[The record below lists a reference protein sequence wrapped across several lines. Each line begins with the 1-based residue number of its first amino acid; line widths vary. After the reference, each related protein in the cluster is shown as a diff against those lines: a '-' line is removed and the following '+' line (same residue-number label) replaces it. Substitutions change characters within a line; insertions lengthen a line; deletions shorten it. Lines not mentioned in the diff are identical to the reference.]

1 MQRRR
6 NWIPIHLINVMWL
19 PLWLLY
25 WGNYADFRSGA
36 NITYVI
42 QHCVTPSRKAMECEE
57 GIYRVWRRKDQI
69 SLGSRSDNDD
79 TPSRSSTEPSPEASQ
94 ISIDD
99 RLLPINRVIPKYT
112 AFCVLQDNLQTAHYM
127 LLKAKQQT
135 RELFWSDIP
144 VPQKLNDTIQSLV
157 EVLHMTADFKYI
169 HQELELAKNDLLIPS
184 VSRELDLSP
193 GVDEELHDTRENC
206 FPRSP

>member
-1 MQRRR
+1 
-6 NWIPIHLINVMWL
+6 
-19 PLWLLY
+19 
-25 WGNYADFRSGA
+25 
-36 NITYVI
+36 
-42 QHCVTPSRKAMECEE
+42 MECEE
-57 GIYRVWRRKDQI
+57 GIYRVWRSKEQI
-69 SLGSRSDNDD
+69 SSGSQSESDE
-79 TPSRSSTEPSPEASQ
+79 TPSRSSAEPSPGASQ
-94 ISIDD
+94 VCVDD

-112 AFCVLQDNLQTAHYM
+112 AYCILQDNLQTAHYM

-135 RELFWSDIP
+135 RELFWSDVA

-157 EVLHMTADFKYI
+157 EVLHMTADFQSI

-184 VSRELDLSP
+184 VSRGLDLSP

>member
-1 MQRRR
+1 
-6 NWIPIHLINVMWL
+6 
-19 PLWLLY
+19 
-25 WGNYADFRSGA
+25 
-36 NITYVI
+36 
-42 QHCVTPSRKAMECEE
+42 MECEE
-57 GIYRVWRRKDQI
+57 GIYRVWRSKDQI
-69 SLGSRSDNDD
+69 SSGSQSENEE
-79 TPSRSSTEPSPEASQ
+79 TPSRSSAEPSPGASPV
-94 ISIDD
+94 SLDD

-112 AFCVLQDNLQTAHYM
+112 AFCILQDNLQTAHYM

-135 RELFWSDIP
+135 RELFWSDVP

-157 EVLHMTADFKYI
+157 EVLHITADFKNI

-184 VSRELDLSP
+184 VSRGLDLSP